1 MCSYK
6 IEACSLYQ
14 SHVIGNKLIYVF
26 DDHNMAFP
34 VWGEFSSRN
43 GSSYVL
49 LTFDTHADTRPP
61 LPAQFIQN
69 MIIMTLL
76 PLKNTNRK
84 YLVSTIVI

>member
-49 LTFDTHADTRPP
+49 LTFDTHAD
-61 LPAQFIQN
+61 N
-69 MIIMTLL
+69 HLL
-76 PLKNTNRK
+76 FVGR
-84 YLVSTIVI
+84 